1 MEKQT
6 GQRYFVVSE
15 RRFRLDNLF
24 SELKPLEIWNEKQ
37 CGVDLNIQASECSAV
52 LDMSKSFDKVEI
64 CTEDKT
70 SEDIKAAV
78 TDSGIG
84 VLHTTANAKNQFIK
98 STQEMIREKQ
108 MQEVKTISNM
118 DTAFPYKRAKLLTD
132 AELQLFNFMQNNLCQ
147 IDRITIFI
155 KVRLA
160 DIAEVDNRVTLSK
173 DYLWKITN
181 KHVDFLICEKDTLD
195 IICAV
200 ELDDYT
206 HENQAARERDM
217 FVMQV
222 LDTVGVKTARVRTR
236 IRAIEKSDLALVDEY
251 INRKLAPK
259 CPYCG
264 KQMYPKISRVGHR
277 FYACEDFINCRR
289 TVDIDPRGE
298 RLP

>member
-1 MEKQT
+1 MST
-6 GQRYFVVSE
+6 
-15 RRFRLDNLF
+15 LF
-24 SELKPLEIWNEKQ
+24 SELKHLDICNEKQ
-37 CGVDLNIQASECSAV
+37 CGIELKESNVECDEEVSVLETLDVKNITNVPKNSTNK
-52 LDMSKSFDKVEI
+52 LK
-64 CTEDKT
+64 
-70 SEDIKAAV
+70 
-78 TDSGIG
+78 GIG
-84 VLHTTANAKNQFIK
+84 VLHTTDVRTSNVFIQSK
-98 STQEMIREKQ
+98 QAMMHEKQ
-108 MQEVKTISNM
+108 RAEDKEISNI
-118 DTAFPYKRAKLLTD
+118 DNDFPYKRAKLLTD

-173 DYLWKITN
+173 EYLWKITN
-181 KHVDFLICEKDTLD
+181 KHVDFLICDKNTLD

-206 HENQAARERDM
+206 HESKEAKERDM

-222 LDTVGVKTARVRTR
+222 LDTVGVKTVRIRTR
-236 IRAIEKSDLALVDEY
+236 IRAIEKSDLVLVDEY

-259 CPYCG
+259 CHYCG
-264 KQMYPKISRVGHR
+264 KQMYPKVSRTGHR
-277 FYACEDFINCRR
+277 FYACEDFVNCRQ

>member
-1 MEKQT
+1 M
-6 GQRYFVVSE
+6 
-15 RRFRLDNLF
+15 LDNLF
-24 SELKPLEIWNEKQ
+24 SELKPLEILNEKN
-37 CGVDLNIQASECSAV
+37 CGIDLSTQDSDNSTV
-52 LDMSKSFDKVEI
+52 LDMSKSFDKVDI
-64 CTEDKT
+64 HTEDIIHSVLEEKKSSKSEKT
-70 SEDIKAAV
+70 DK
-78 TDSGIG
+78 GIG
-84 VLHTTANAKNQFIK
+84 VLHTTTNTTNKFIK
-98 STQEMIREKQ
+98 STQDIIREKQ
-108 MQEVKTISNM
+108 IQEVKAISSMN
-118 DTAFPYKRAKLLTD
+118 TAFPYKRAKLLTD

-147 IDRITIFI
+147 IDRIVIFI

-160 DIAEVDNRVTLSK
+160 DIAEVDNRITLSK

-181 KHVDFLICEKDTLD
+181 KHVDFLICERDTLD

-206 HENQAARERDM
+206 HENQAAKERDI
-217 FVMQV
+217 FVMEV
-222 LDTVGVKTARVRTR
+222 LDTVGVRTVRVKTR

-264 KQMYPKISRVGHR
+264 KQMYPKISRTGHR